1 MDFQTELLKMEDRLT
16 DLESKIDKIDGK
28 LNQVV
33 EALVG
38 NPLMGNKNG
47 LASKIE
53 SIEKEVEDLRDFKKK
68 IIYTV
73 SVIVTIGLMIQYFI
87 KIIIDLSK

>member
-1 MDFQTELLKMEDRLT
+1 MEERLT
-16 DLESKIDKIDGK
+16 DLESKIDQIDSK

-38 NPLMGNKNG
+38 NPLIGNKDG

-53 SIEKEVEDLRDFKKK
+53 RIENDVEDLREFKKK

-87 KIIIDLSK
+87 GLISDIKK

>member
-1 MDFQTELLKMEDRLT
+1 MDFQTELLKMEERLT
-16 DLESKIDKIDGK
+16 DLESKIDQIDSK

-38 NPLMGNKNG
+38 NPLIGNKDG

-53 SIEKEVEDLRDFKKK
+53 RIENDVEDLREFKKK

-87 KIIIDLSK
+87 GLISDIKK

>member
-1 MDFQTELLKMEDRLT
+1 MEDRLT